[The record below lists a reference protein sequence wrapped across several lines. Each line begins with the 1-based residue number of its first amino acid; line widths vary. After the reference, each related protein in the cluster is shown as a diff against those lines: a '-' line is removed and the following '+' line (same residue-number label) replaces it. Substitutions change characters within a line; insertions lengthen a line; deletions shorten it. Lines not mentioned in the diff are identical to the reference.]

1 MTAIFLAFIRSFVRD
16 RPGLAMTLLLPPLV
30 FLLFAAIFGGS
41 ARGEID
47 SSVVIFDAAPTARSL
62 AFRQGLAQ
70 IYGDR
75 LTGVESLVQLEQAVA
90 SGRADAGVVVHRGG
104 GAEPRVELVT
114 GAGREI
120 AANALS
126 GQIESVAE
134 LARGR
139 APPGKTVDHR
149 TVGPVGDFQAVYY
162 AGAVSIMFV
171 FFAAMHGAM
180 AGLDER
186 RSGLQ
191 ARLSL
196 LAGGLAPVMAG
207 RLAALTAIGTAQTG
221 IVFAFAYARLPP
233 LQPWQVLAWL
243 VTALL
248 AAVAAAGLG
257 LAIISACRTRGQAQ
271 PLSTFIVLLLA
282 ALGGSMAPRYLMPDV
297 FRQLGWATPHAWVIE
312 AHQSVLWLGQFSG
325 GVGAAWAVLAA
336 IGALGYAVALQLER
350 RQMRT

>member
-1 MTAIFLAFIRSFVRD
+1 MTAIFFALIRSFVRD
-16 RPGLAMTLLLPPLV
+16 RAGLAMTLLLPPLV

-41 ARGEID
+41 TRGEID
-47 SSVVIFDAAPTARSL
+47 SSVVLFDAAPSVRSL
-62 AFRQGLAQ
+62 AIGQGLAQ

-75 LTGVESLVQLEQAVA
+75 LTTVESLVQLEQEVA
-90 SGRADAGVVVHRGG
+90 SGRADAGVVVHPEA
-104 GAEPRVELVT
+104 GAEPRLELVT
-114 GAGREI
+114 GAGREV

-126 GQIESVAE
+126 GQIENVAE
-134 LARGR
+134 IARGR
-139 APPGKTVDHR
+139 PPTGQTVDRR

-180 AGLDER
+180 VGLDER

-191 ARLSL
+191 ARLAL

-207 RLAALTAIGTAQTG
+207 RLAALTAVGTVQTG
-221 IVFAFAYARLPP
+221 IVFAFAYDRLPP
-233 LQPWQVLAWL
+233 LQPWQVLAWM

-312 AHQSVLWLGQFSG
+312 AHQSVLWLGQFSA
-325 GVGAAWAVLAA
+325 GVVAAWAVLAA
-336 IGALGYAVALQLER
+336 IGALGYAISLRLER
-350 RQMRT
+350 RQMRI